1 MATWSHNSREPLSN
15 SLILESLC
23 QILRNSALRSL
34 RKPHRAPWLD
44 PLPLPKKRHS
54 KDTQLVA
61 CHHNLIVFL
70 SLVRTAT
77 GLRGSWLYLRLV
89 ASYVALSILWIV
101 AFSRLIVK
109 DGNVPRRVPSLCG
122 RSYGAVVTAMLIIY
136 ACGFSSILTGILVIA
151 HLCTQCLPV
160 QRLCGSDEEE
170 APGRAVFPQFRQ

>member
-34 RKPHRAPWLD
+34 RKPHRAPWLH

-54 KDTQLVA
+54 KDTQLLA

-89 ASYVALSILWIV
+89 ASYVALSIRWIV
-101 AFSRLIVK
+101 TSSRLIVK

-122 RSYGAVVTAMLIIY
+122 DRHADNICVRFFLNSDRNTCNRTSLHAVL
-136 ACGFSSILTGILVIA
+136 ACPASLW
-151 HLCTQCLPV
+151 
-160 QRLCGSDEEE
+160 QR
-170 APGRAVFPQFRQ
+170 